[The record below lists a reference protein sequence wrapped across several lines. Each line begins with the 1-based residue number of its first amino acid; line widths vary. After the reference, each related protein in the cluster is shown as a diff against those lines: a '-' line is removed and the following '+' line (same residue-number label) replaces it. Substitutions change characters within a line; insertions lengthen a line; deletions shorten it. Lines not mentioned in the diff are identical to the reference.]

1 MNNFDGDTESS
12 NIHLLPAAH
21 PSVSAARPVAH
32 QHPIGSVPLKQWDKQ
47 AVEANRQMHF
57 LPAVTKT
64 IWVCLDVQSF
74 PCICRR

>member
-32 QHPIGSVPLKQWDKQ
+32 QHPIGSVPLKLL
-47 AVEANRQMHF
+47 A
-57 LPAVTKT
+57 L
-64 IWVCLDVQSF
+64 L
-74 PCICRR
+74 